1 MPLLSIIK
9 LIRPPWHEDVKYE
22 KYYCKA
28 GTLRVETTAEGIQR
42 DIYENGPVMAGLIVW
57 EDMYNYDEG
66 VYEHIAGGL
75 IGGHAMR
82 IVGWGHDET
91 EHLYWIA

>member
-1 MPLLSIIK
+1 
-9 LIRPPWHEDVKYE
+9 
-22 KYYCKA
+22 
-28 GTLRVETTAEGIQR
+28 
-42 DIYENGPVMAGLIVW
+42 MAGLIVW

-66 VYEHIAGGL
+66 VYEYTTGNM

-91 EHLYWIA
+91 EHLYWIAQNQWTNNWGMDGYVNIKAGQTNVGLDNWTLSCMPDVDYKSD